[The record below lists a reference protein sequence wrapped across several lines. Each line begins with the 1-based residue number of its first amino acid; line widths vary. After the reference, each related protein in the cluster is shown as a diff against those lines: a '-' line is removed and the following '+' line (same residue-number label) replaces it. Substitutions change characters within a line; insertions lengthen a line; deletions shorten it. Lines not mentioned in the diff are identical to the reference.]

1 MHKFWVGWRL
11 RECKPCEKITK
22 RVLTSF
28 CISRY
33 TGTFSNYYK
42 QETLSITKDFK
53 LLSTRLVSM
62 DFKLLSARS
71 IQLREG
77 FQTNF
82 SKVGVLGTEKCR
94 GRCKYCNT
102 LEVVSNGTQW
112 ALESVKSKNKQYDK
126 PTTPQVKIVPS
137 RKVLKLVAQQI
148 YRPVSYPGKSDMR
161 ALRRFSLIGF
171 S

>member
-1 MHKFWVGWRL
+1 
-11 RECKPCEKITK
+11 
-22 RVLTSF
+22 LTSF

-33 TGTFSNYYK
+33 TGTFSNYFK
-42 QETLSITKDFK
+42 QETFSITKDFK

-102 LEVVSNGTQW
+102 LEVVSNGTQ
-112 ALESVKSKNKQYDK
+112 
-126 PTTPQVKIVPS
+126 
-137 RKVLKLVAQQI
+137 
-148 YRPVSYPGKSDMR
+148 
-161 ALRRFSLIGF
+161 
-171 S
+171 